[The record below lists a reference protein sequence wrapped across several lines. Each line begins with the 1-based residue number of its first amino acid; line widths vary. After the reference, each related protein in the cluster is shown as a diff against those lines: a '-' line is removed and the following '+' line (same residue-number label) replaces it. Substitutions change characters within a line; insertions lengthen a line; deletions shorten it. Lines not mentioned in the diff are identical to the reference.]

1 MKKVLWV
8 SYLFP
13 PLFCGVGRQVKIAK
27 YLPAYGWLPVVLSVE
42 KSKFHPFYDAMVM
55 KDIPQNVE
63 VHRTWSLES
72 RLLMY
77 GLPFL
82 LHINPKWLHIPDRF
96 VGWFPFAVREGFS
109 IIRRQKV
116 DAIFSTS
123 MPNTCHLAAYVLKR
137 RTGLPWVA
145 DFRDLWTQNTYV
157 SYPRP
162 VLGIENK
169 MEAAVVR
176 CADRITT
183 INEPMR
189 QDIQGKYPD
198 QPAGKF
204 TVIPHGF
211 DPEDFV
217 TSNADIK
224 TSPQEFTITYTGS
237 LYGRMKVDTFMYA
250 IKELV
255 SEDESLNEMLNIRF
269 VGNVYPAR
277 VLCNQLGLHRVVSFS
292 DRVTH
297 QEAWSYLSSS
307 DLLLFVLGIGEH
319 GEKASTGKLVEYLAV
334 GKPVLALVPEGEA
347 ANIIRQA
354 NVGVV
359 INPEDKEGIK
369 QAVDEMHRKWAS
381 GNLEIS
387 PNKEVI
393 DQYDIRGLARRFAT
407 IFDELTHRQS

>member
-42 KSKFHPFYDAMVM
+42 KSKFHPLYDAMVV

-77 GLPFL
+77 GLPVL

-96 VGWFPFAVREGFS
+96 VGWFPFAVREGLR
-109 IIRRQKV
+109 IIRSQKV
-116 DAIFSTS
+116 DAIYSTS
-123 MPNTCHLAAYVLKR
+123 LPNTCHLAAYVLKR

-217 TSNADIK
+217 TSNTDIK
-224 TSPQEFTITYTGS
+224 TSPDKFTICYAGS
-237 LYGRMKVDTFMYA
+237 LYGRRKVDTFMYA
-250 IKELV
+250 VKELID
-255 SEDESLNEMLNIRF
+255 EDSSLNEKLNIRF
-269 VGNVYPAR
+269 VGNVSPAR
-277 VLCNQLGLHRVVSFS
+277 SLCHQLGLDRVVTFS
-292 DRVTH
+292 GMVSH
-297 QEAWSYLSSS
+297 QEAWSYLENS
-307 DLLLFVLGIGEH
+307 DVLLFPLGTGELD
-319 GEKASTGKLVEYLAV
+319 EKASTGKLFEYLAI
-334 GKPVLALVPEGEA
+334 GKPLLALVPEGVA

-354 NVGVV
+354 NVGV
-359 INPEDKEGIK
+359 IMNPEDKEGIK
-369 QAVDEMHRKWAS
+369 QAVGEMHRKWAS
-381 GNLEIS
+381 GNLQIA

-393 DQYDIRGLARRFAT
+393 EQYDVSKLARRFAT
-407 IFDELTHRQS
+407 IFDELTLR